1 MVSSEKVR
9 EEIAEANELFMATY
23 KRGDAAGVAALYTEK
38 GQVLP
43 PNGDFVTGR
52 EALRKYWQ
60 GAMEAGIKESRLEI
74 IEVEDH
80 GDTAIEVSMYTL
92 VGEGGRVLGK
102 GKYIVVWKRVAG
114 QWKLHRD
121 IFNSNAPVA
130 S

>member
-1 MVSSEKVR
+1 
-9 EEIAEANELFMATY
+9 
-23 KRGDAAGVAALYTEK
+23 
-38 GQVLP
+38 
-43 PNGDFVTGR
+43 
-52 EALRKYWQ
+52 
-60 GAMEAGIKESRLEI
+60 
-74 IEVEDH
+74 
-80 GDTAIEVSMYTL
+80 MYTL